1 MEPRVLYEAKFELD
15 AIPLLVPLFF
25 FASLIVFLVFVKKKR
40 EKPTGRG
47 ARIGIKVG
55 MIVSGIMALQMLLV
69 TALLTVDRVCM
80 YQATIGAYQRGEYRT
95 VEGYVTEFDPMP
107 ASGHAH
113 ESFTI
118 DSVYFEYSDYV
129 VQFGYHNAKSRGG
142 VITGDGQHLKI
153 GYTEYSWLG
162 NVIVYIEELP

>member
-1 MEPRVLYEAKFELD
+1 MEPRVLYEAKFEPD

-40 EKPTGRG
+40 EKPTSRG

-80 YQATIGAYQRGEYRT
+80 YQATIGAYQRGEYQT
-95 VEGYVTEFDPMP
+95 VEGYVTEFGPGR
-107 ASGHAH
+107 ARTY
-113 ESFTI
+113 ETFTI
-118 DSVYFEYSDYV
+118 DGVCFEYSDYV
-129 VQFGYHNAKSRGG
+129 VQFGYHNVKSLGG